1 MGSSL
6 GQARQ
11 RVRHPAPLRRADRTT
26 VVVYPGGE
34 EKRQRF
40 AEVMPRQLLPLEAD
54 GHPHTCVECSTE
66 LEIREGPPHG
76 RILIAPRKRR
86 G

>member
-54 GHPHTCVECSTE
+54 GHPHTCVES
-66 LEIREGPPHG
+66 RPSWRSAKG
-76 RILIAPRKRR
+76 RRTGAS
-86 G
+86 